1 MLALVIVSLLL
12 IGLAQA
18 TRLLDPVRGW
28 LLTLLTPVTVI
39 AESPWLLGRSLS
51 QTMSSREEIVDRNR
65 VLERENLELSHLAQQ
80 YRVLRAENDR
90 LLALVGSRS
99 RLPAEVLAAEIIG
112 VVPTVN
118 TLQVIIDKGV
128 EAGVTQGSAVIDSE
142 GLFGQVI
149 ELGQFTS
156 RVLLVAD
163 KDHAVPV
170 EVNRNAVRSV
180 AGGSGRIDRLE
191 LEFVPVTT
199 DIKIGDLLV
208 TSGLGGRFPR
218 GYPVGTVQEVIID
231 PNVSFAVVNVLPA
244 AQLDRSRHVLVV
256 VGEPTPTTIEQA
268 GVPTEEA
275 PAPAQELTQEPA
287 TGDAVTT
294 DGAASDT
301 AMPPAAGSVQ

>member
-1 MLALVIVSLLL
+1 MIETVCSSEKTSSFLIWLSSTGCCALKM
-12 IGLAQA
+12 IGCS
-18 TRLLDPVRGW
+18 RWWEVVRDC
-28 LLTLLTPVTVI
+28 
-39 AESPWLLGRSLS
+39 RRRYS
-51 QTMSSREEIVDRNR
+51 QRKSS
-65 VLERENLELSHLAQQ
+65 
-80 YRVLRAENDR
+80 
-90 LLALVGSRS
+90 
-99 RLPAEVLAAEIIG
+99 
-112 VVPTVN
+112 
-118 TLQVIIDKGV
+118 GV
-128 EAGVTQGSAVIDSE
+128 EAGVTEGSAVIDSE

-256 VGEPTPTTIEQA
+256 VGEPTPTTIERA
-268 GVPTEEA
+268 GIPTKGD
-275 PAPAQELTQEPA
+275 PAPVQAATQEPAQEPA
-287 TGDAVTT
+287 TGNAAK
-294 DGAASDT
+294 DGAANDT

>member
-1 MLALVIVSLLL
+1 MLL
-12 IGLAQA
+12 IGVAQA
-18 TRLLDPVRGW
+18 TRLLEPVRGW
-28 LLTLLTPVTVI
+28 MLTLLTPVTVI

-51 QTMSSREEIVDRNR
+51 QAMATRQQIIHRNGE
-65 VLERENLELSHLAQQ
+65 LERENLELSHLAQQ

-90 LLALVGSRS
+90 LLALVGSRA

-128 EAGVTQGSAVIDSE
+128 DAGVTEGSAVIDSE

-156 RVLLVAD
+156 VVLLIAD

-199 DIKIGDLLV
+199 DIKAGDLLV

-231 PNVSFAVVNVLPA
+231 PNASFAVVNVLPA

-256 VGEPTPTTIEQA
+256 IGEPPLTVVHPVGEGPLNRSSKPAATPM
-268 GVPTEEA
+268 EEA
-275 PAPAQELTQEPA
+275 TGASASPAIPARAE
-287 TGDAVTT
+287 
-294 DGAASDT
+294 
-301 AMPPAAGSVQ
+301 